1 LPSTKNFSG
10 VLRAKAEEKHITETR
25 RATTANDLAMVIDG
39 LLILW
44 VIDVAPLV
52 MRE

>member
-10 VLRAKAEEKHITETR
+10 VLRAKVEEKHKTDTK
-25 RATTANDLAMVIDG
+25 RATTTNDLAMVINV
-39 LLILW
+39 LMILW
-44 VIDVAPLV
+44 VIDVVPLV